1 MATIRDIAKRAQ
13 VSVSTV
19 SRVLNNKPDV
29 KAETKEKIDRAI
41 KELSF
46 SPSNVARGLVLKKSS
61 VIGFIV
67 PDIANPSFPELARG
81 IVSRARELGY
91 SVMFFDTNH
100 DNHVEKEAI
109 KLMQSKQ
116 VDGIILSFD
125 EANRV
130 ELEKLKKEQFP
141 SVQIYRKSSRPTIST
156 IALDNIDAGL
166 MATNYLIK
174 NGHNRIGL
182 ITTGKETQS
191 GYERHKGYCQAL
203 EKAGIAFDE
212 ELVKTGKN
220 NAAAGKECMEAL
232 LFLPKPP
239 TAVFACHDL
248 MAVGSY
254 EAVYDKGLSIPEDIS
269 IIGHDNIDVSR
280 YVRPKLTTIDTH
292 KSNLGRAAV
301 DLLMEEINAA
311 ETLNKEVVL
320 QAELIERESVRELK

>member
-1 MATIRDIAKRAQ
+1 MSTIRDIAKRAQ

-29 KAETKEKIDRAI
+29 KAETKEKIEKAI
-41 KELSF
+41 KELNF
-46 SPSNVARGLVLKKSS
+46 SPSNVARGLVLKKSC

-100 DNHVEKEAI
+100 DSRVEKEALN
-109 KLMQSKQ
+109 LMQSKQ

-156 IALDNIDAGL
+156 IALDNIAAGQ
-166 MATNYLIK
+166 MATNYLLK
-174 NGHNRIGL
+174 NGHSRIGL

-191 GYERHKGYCQAL
+191 GYERYKGYCQAL
-203 EKAGIAFDE
+203 EKAGIVFE
-212 ELVKTGKN
+212 EDLVRAGKN
-220 NAAAGKECMEAL
+220 KAEEGKECMNSL
-232 LFLPKPP
+232 LGLKNPP

-248 MAVGSY
+248 MAVGAY
-254 EAVYDKGLSIPEDIS
+254 EAIDDRGLSIPEDIS
-269 IIGHDNIDVSR
+269 IVGHDNIDISK
-280 YVRPKLTTIDTH
+280 YIRPKLTTIDTH
-292 KSNLGRAAV
+292 KSHLGRAAV
-301 DLLMEEINAA
+301 DLLMEEIDA
-311 ETLNKEVVL
+311 EEPLNKEVVL
-320 QAELIERESVRELK
+320 QSKLIERESVREYK